1 MVALGRFI
9 NVPRTSFPRS
19 SNGGICDDV
28 FCFFAGD
35 ASAESLA
42 DCRRVLMT
50 GADGVN
56 SSRAIHSI
64 DMIVLF
70 SSMMHRKYISKKVVG
85 GEVGWGDSAKFVSC

>member
-1 MVALGRFI
+1 MEALGRFI

-19 SNGGICDDV
+19 RSNGGISDDV
-28 FCFFAGD
+28 FCFFAGG

-70 SSMMHRKYISKKVVG
+70 SLMML
-85 GEVGWGDSAKFVSC
+85 AK